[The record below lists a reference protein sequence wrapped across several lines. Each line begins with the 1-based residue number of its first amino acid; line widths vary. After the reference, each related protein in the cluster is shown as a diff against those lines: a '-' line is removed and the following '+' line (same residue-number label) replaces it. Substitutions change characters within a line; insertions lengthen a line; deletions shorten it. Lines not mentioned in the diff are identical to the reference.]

1 VFPLVALF
9 RRPVARWRDRTIL
22 GRGLLAG
29 ALSVLAY
36 GIVLWAQARAPL
48 AEVAAIRETS
58 VIFAALIGM
67 IFLKEHFGGRRVAA
81 AVVIAAGIVL
91 IST

>member
-1 VFPLVALF
+1 M
-9 RRPVARWRDRTIL
+9 L

-67 IFLKEHFGGRRVAA
+67 IFLKEQFGARRVAA
-81 AVVIAAGIVL
+81 AFVIAAGIVL